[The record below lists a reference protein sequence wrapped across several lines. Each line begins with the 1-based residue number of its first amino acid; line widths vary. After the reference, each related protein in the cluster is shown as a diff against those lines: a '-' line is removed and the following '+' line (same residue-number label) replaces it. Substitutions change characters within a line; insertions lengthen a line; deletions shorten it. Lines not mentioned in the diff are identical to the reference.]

1 MSITFHYFWPFIL
14 LISLLFVQYIPCSH
28 LKSWYHGFAEN
39 CWIYHLSSVWTHVPL
54 TQIYPWIKQQGSIL
68 LLACYRTEQTINS
81 QRDSHGCGSYTAQ
94 FLSFKMPIENY
105 VMAWK
110 NSVVSLQ
117 VVSQGWFCSF
127 MPSSKILLID
137 ALTTLHLW
145 LQIASFI
152 IYACYDLTFF
162 FASNKQNTDIIYTI
176 TYHYISY
183 FVLIIFEYLLLRWQN
198 ANGELSSGIID
209 LLGWS
214 LHK

>member
-81 QRDSHGCGSYTAQ
+81 QRGSHGCGSYTAQ

-105 VMAWK
+105 VMTWK
-110 NSVVSLQ
+110 NSVVLLQ

-127 MPSSKILLID
+127 TPSSKILLID
-137 ALTTLHLW
+137 TLTTLHLW

-152 IYACYDLTFF
+152 IYACYDLTIFF
-162 FASNKQNTDIIYTI
+162 CKQQTKHRYHIYNYIPLQLYIII
-176 TYHYISY
+176 CFNY
-183 FVLIIFEYLLLRWQN
+183 FRVPPFEMT
-198 ANGELSSGIID
+198 EC
-209 LLGWS
+209 
-214 LHK
+214 